1 MCPPYSP
8 LANLT
13 AISTAS
19 RVNPIAKA
27 SLNKK
32 SNNVINNLPILDLL
46 KLSFRCRQI

>member
-1 MCPPYSP
+1 M
-8 LANLT
+8 LT

-32 SNNVINNLPILDLL
+32 SNSLPILDLL
-46 KLSFRCRQI
+46 KLNFRCRQI